1 MQEMTETLIAPPTS
15 GGINIIALYPSCWQ
29 HTGGIF
35 AMNKE
40 NTIQELLDQIRSST
54 QWVKTIAGAYLGV
67 SPDDVVIT
75 TKEGELR

>member
-1 MQEMTETLIAPPTS
+1 MRVSAPPTS
-15 GGINIIALYPSCWQ
+15 GGINIIALYLPVGNQ
-29 HTGGIF
+29 NGGIF

-75 TKEGELR
+75 AKEGAQG